1 MLARP
6 VGRLVVL
13 LVTVAVVLLLVGGTS
28 VLAKVPDVRDRA
40 ADLVDQARGDDG
52 AGQSDS
58 QVSASEFGQVRFGY
72 ATARLR
78 ELVGAPEAKHETT
91 VEGLEL
97 ECWYYG
103 IVGGSGSYQFCF
115 ADGKLRSKFRF
126 VGRTPRRA

>member
-78 ELVGAPEAKHETT
+78 ELVGAPEA
-91 VEGLEL
+91 
-97 ECWYYG
+97 
-103 IVGGSGSYQFCF
+103 
-115 ADGKLRSKFRF
+115 
-126 VGRTPRRA
+126 